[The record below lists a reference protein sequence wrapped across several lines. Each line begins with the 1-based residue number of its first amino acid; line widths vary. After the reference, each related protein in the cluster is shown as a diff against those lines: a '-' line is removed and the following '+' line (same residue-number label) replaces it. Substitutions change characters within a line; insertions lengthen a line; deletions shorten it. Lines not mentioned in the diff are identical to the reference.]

1 MKKKRT
7 LFIFFLSLFILFSLS
22 GAGYLAIARGIP
34 GIEEIK
40 AHKNYRGAKVFAN
53 DNVLI
58 GELTIERGIHVSIK
72 DIPRYVIDAVVATED
87 ERFWRHGG
95 LDYIAITRALIQDIL
110 HGEIKQGGSTI
121 TQQLAKVMFL
131 SPERTLS
138 RKIKEAVLAIRLEK
152 NMTKEEILE
161 QYLNRIYFGHG
172 AYGIE
177 MASRIYFGKSVR
189 QLKVHEAA
197 LLAGLIRAPALYSP
211 YNNIV
216 KARERQLYV
225 LFRMK
230 EAGFL
235 TKEEFE
241 RVSSQPI
248 ELAGSKS
255 EIFVNHYFLDYV
267 KKYLISKY
275 GEDMVYKGGLMV
287 YTTLD
292 RQMQLAAQKALR
304 QGLREIDKRKGWRGV
319 IAHKDIDPEKE
330 LLEKEKKEVT
340 IEYSSSSQ
348 DVVTGLVLKVSPDKA
363 IIKAKGLIGTL
374 LLKDAEWAKVQY
386 NPKTNISK
394 TIEKFSLSSILKPG
408 DVIYVGMKNLNARKS
423 TAEFTLEQ
431 EPELEGAVVAIEP
444 YTGFIK
450 AMVGGFDYSK
460 SEFNRAVYAK
470 RQPGSA
476 FKPVI
481 YAAALDNG
489 FTQASII
496 VDEPVIFDEGKET
509 EWSPKN
515 FDGKYWGP
523 TSLVDALAYSRNV
536 VTVKL
541 VESIGIQKVIDF
553 ARLIGINAE
562 MPRDYSLSLGSLSL
576 SPMELTQAY
585 ATFASYGMRIN
596 PVAVRY
602 IVDGN
607 GRIIEENQPS
617 PEEAISPQ
625 TSFLISSMMKNVV
638 AYGTGWRAKE
648 LGRPVA
654 GKTGTT
660 NEYRDA
666 WFIGFTPQIVAGVW
680 VGYDDMRPIGEHET
694 GARAAL
700 PIWLNFMKS
709 IDLGPVEDFPVPDGI
724 VARYVEKST
733 GLLADEG
740 RTGVMLEFFK
750 EGTEPK
756 EYAPLPQET
765 ITEPLR
771 PSEPGPVRPEY
782 D

>member
-1 MKKKRT
+1 MKKKKL
-7 LFIFFLSLFILFSLS
+7 LFIFFLSLFILLTLF
-22 GAGYLAIARGIP
+22 GAVYLAIARGIP
-34 GIEEIK
+34 SIDEIK
-40 AHKNYRGAKVFAN
+40 EHKTYRGAKVFAN

-72 DIPRYVIDAVVATED
+72 DLPRHIIDAVVATED

-95 LDYIAITRALIQDIL
+95 IDYIAIARALLNDII
-110 HGEIKQGGSTI
+110 HGEIRQGGSTI

-138 RKIKEAVLAIRLEK
+138 RKIKEAVLALRLEK

-161 QYLNRIYFGHG
+161 QYLNRVYFGHG

-177 MASRIYFGKSVR
+177 MAARIYYGKSAR
-189 QLKVHEAA
+189 QLKLHEAA
-197 LLAGLIRAPALYSP
+197 LLAGLIRAPSLYSP

-216 KARERQLYV
+216 RARERQLYV
-225 LFRMK
+225 LQRMK
-230 EAGFL
+230 DAGFI
-235 TKEEFE
+235 TKDEFE
-241 RVSSQPI
+241 RASASPI
-248 ELAGSKS
+248 EISGSRS

-275 GEDMVYKGGLMV
+275 GEDMVYRGGLMV

-292 RQMQLAAQKALR
+292 RQMQLAAHKALR
-304 QGLREIDKRKGWRGV
+304 NGLREIDKRKGWRGV
-319 IAHKDIDPEKE
+319 IAHKDIDADKE
-330 LLEKEKKEVT
+330 LANKDKKEVT
-340 IEYSSSSQ
+340 IEYAPSSE
-348 DVVTGLVLKVSPDKA
+348 DVVTGLVLKVTPEKA
-363 IIKAKGLIGTL
+363 IVKAKGLIGTL
-374 LLKDAEWAKVQY
+374 SLKDAEWAKIQY
-386 NPKTNISK
+386 NPKTNTSK
-394 TIEKFSLSSILKPG
+394 TIEKFNLHSILKPG
-408 DVIYVGMKNLNARKS
+408 DVIYVRIKNPGTKKLQP
-423 TAEFTLEQ
+423 EFILEQ
-431 EPELEGAVVAIEP
+431 EPEMEGAVVAIEP

-450 AMVGGFDYSK
+450 AMVGGFDYSR
-460 SEFNRAVYAK
+460 SEFNRALYAK

-489 FTQASII
+489 FTQASIL
-496 VDEPVIFDEGKET
+496 VDEPVVFDEEKET

-536 VTVKL
+536 ITVKL
-541 VESIGIQKVIDF
+541 VESMGIQKVIDF
-553 ARLIGINAE
+553 ARQVGVSSE
-562 MPRDYSLSLGSLSL
+562 MPRDYSLSLGSLSI
-576 SPMELTQAY
+576 SPLELTQVY
-585 ATFASYGMRIN
+585 ATFASYGMRVTPTGI
-596 PVAVRY
+596 RY

-607 GRIIEENQPS
+607 GRIIEENQPA

-625 TSFLISSMMKNVV
+625 TAFLITSMMKNVV

-666 WFIGFTPQIVAGVW
+666 WFIGYTPGLVAGVW

-700 PIWLNFMKS
+700 PIWLAFMKS
-709 IDLGPVEDFPVPDGI
+709 IELGEPGDFPMPEGI
-724 VARYVEKST
+724 VARYVDRTT

-740 RTGVMLEFFK
+740 RPGVILEYFK

-756 EYAPLPQET
+756 EYAPLPGET
-765 ITEPLR
+765 IQEPLR
-771 PSEPGPVRPEY
+771 PSEPGPLRPEY

>member
-1 MKKKRT
+1 MKKKKL
-7 LFIFFLSLFILFSLS
+7 LFIFSLSLFIILILS
-22 GAGYLAIARGIP
+22 GVTYLAIARGIP
-34 GIEEIK
+34 SIDEIK
-40 AHKNYRGAKVFAN
+40 EHKTYRGAKVFAN

-72 DIPRYVIDAVVATED
+72 ELPRHVIDAVVATED

-95 LDYIAITRALIQDIL
+95 IDYIAIARALLHDII
-110 HGEIKQGGSTI
+110 HGEIRQGGSTI

-138 RKIKEAVLAIRLEK
+138 RKIKEAVLALRLEK

-161 QYLNRIYFGHG
+161 QYLNRVYFGHG

-177 MASRIYFGKSVR
+177 MASRIYFGKSAR
-189 QLKVHEAA
+189 QLKLHEAA
-197 LLAGLIRAPALYSP
+197 LLAGLIRAPGLYSP

-216 KARERQLYV
+216 RSRERQLYV
-225 LFRMK
+225 LQRMRD
-230 EAGFL
+230 AGFI
-235 TKEEFE
+235 TKDEFE
-241 RVSSQPI
+241 RASATPI
-248 ELAGSKS
+248 EISGSKS
-255 EIFVNHYFLDYV
+255 AIFINHYFLDYI
-267 KKYLISKY
+267 KRYLISKY
-275 GEDMVYKGGLMV
+275 GEDMVYRGGLMV
-287 YTTLD
+287 YTTID
-292 RQMQLAAQKALR
+292 RQMQLAAHKALR
-304 QGLREIDKRKGWRGV
+304 TGLREIDKRKGWRGV

-330 LLEKEKKEVT
+330 LASKDKKEIT
-340 IEYSSSSQ
+340 IEYAPSSE
-348 DVVTGLVLKVSPDKA
+348 DVVTGLVLKVTPDKA

-374 LLKDAEWAKVQY
+374 SLKDAEWAKLQY
-386 NPKTNISK
+386 NPKTNTSK
-394 TIEKFSLSSILKPG
+394 IIDKFNLHSILKPG
-408 DVIYVGMKNLNARKS
+408 DVIYVRLKNPGMKS
-423 TAEFTLEQ
+423 QPEFILEQ
-431 EPELEGAVVAIEP
+431 EPEVEGALVAIEP

-450 AMVGGFDYSK
+450 AMAGGFDYSR
-460 SEFNRAVYAK
+460 SEFNRALYAK

-481 YAAALDNG
+481 YAAALENG

-496 VDEPVIFDEGKET
+496 VDEPVVFDEEKET

-515 FDGKYWGP
+515 FDGKFWGP

-536 VTVKL
+536 ITVKL
-541 VESIGIQKVIDF
+541 VESMGIQKVIDF
-553 ARLIGINAE
+553 ARQVGITSE
-562 MPRDYSLSLGSLSL
+562 MPRDYSLSLGSLSI
-576 SPMELTQAY
+576 SPLELIQVY
-585 ATFASYGMRIN
+585 ATFASYGMRVTPIGI
-596 PVAVRY
+596 RY

-607 GRIIEENQPS
+607 GKVIEENQPA

-625 TSFLISSMMKNVV
+625 TSFLITSMMKNVV

-666 WFIGFTPQIVAGVW
+666 WFIGYTPSIVAGVW

-700 PIWLNFMKS
+700 PIWLTFMKS
-709 IDLGPVEDFPVPDGI
+709 IDLGEPEDFPVPEGI
-724 VARYVEKST
+724 VARYVERTT
-733 GLLADEG
+733 GLLANDG
-740 RTGVMLEFFK
+740 RPGVILEFFK

-756 EYAPLPQET
+756 EYAPMPGET

-771 PSEPGPVRPEY
+771 PSEPGPLRPEY

>member
-1 MKKKRT
+1 MKKKK
-7 LFIFFLSLFILFSLS
+7 LLLILFLSLFILFTIS
-22 GAGYLAIARGIP
+22 GAGYFAVARGIP
-34 GIEEIK
+34 TIDEIK
-40 AHKNYRGAKVFAN
+40 EQKTYRGTKVFAN

-58 GELTIERGIHVSIK
+58 GEITIERGIHISIK
-72 DIPRYVIDAVVATED
+72 DLPRHVIDAVVATED

-95 LDYIAITRALIQDIL
+95 IDYIAIARALINDII
-110 HGEIKQGGSTI
+110 HAEIRQGGSTI

-131 SPERTLS
+131 SPERTIS
-138 RKIKEAVLAIRLEK
+138 RKLKEAVLALRLEK

-161 QYLNRIYFGHG
+161 QYLNRVYFGHG

-177 MASRIYFGKSVR
+177 MASRIYFGKSAR
-189 QLKVHEAA
+189 QLKLHEAA

-216 KARERQLYV
+216 RARERQLYV
-225 LFRMK
+225 LQRMRD
-230 EAGFL
+230 AGFI
-235 TKEEFE
+235 TKDEFE
-241 RVSSQPI
+241 KASASPVEIS
-248 ELAGSKS
+248 GSKS
-255 EIFVNHYFLDYV
+255 EIFINHYFLDYV

-292 RQMQLAAQKALR
+292 RQMQLAAYKALR
-304 QGLREIDKRKGWRGV
+304 AGLREIDKRKGWRGIV
-319 IAHKDIDPEKE
+319 AHKDIDVDKE
-330 LLEKEKKEVT
+330 LANKDREIT
-340 IEYSSSSQ
+340 IEYSPSSE
-348 DVVTGLVLKVSPDKA
+348 DVVTGLVLKVSSDKA

-374 LLKDAEWAKVQY
+374 SLKDAEWARVQY
-386 NPKTNISK
+386 NPKTNTSK
-394 TIEKFSLSSILKPG
+394 IVEKFNLQSILKQG
-408 DVIYVGMKNLNARKS
+408 DIVYVRLKAPVNRKS
-423 TAEFTLEQ
+423 APEFVLEQ
-431 EPELEGAVVAIEP
+431 EPEVEGAVVAIEP

-450 AMVGGFDYSK
+450 AMVGGFDYSR
-460 SEFNRAVYAK
+460 SEFNRAIYAR

-496 VDEPVIFDEGKET
+496 VDEPVVFDEEKET

-523 TSLVDALAYSRNV
+523 TILIDALAYSRNV
-536 VTVKL
+536 ITVKL

-553 ARLIGINAE
+553 ARQLGINSE
-562 MPRDYSLSLGSLSL
+562 MPRDYSLSLGSLSI
-576 SPMELTQAY
+576 SPLELTQVY
-585 ATFASYGMRIN
+585 ATFASNGMRIT
-596 PVAVRY
+596 PLGVRY
-602 IVDGN
+602 IIDGS
-607 GRIIEENQPS
+607 GRIIEENQPV

-625 TSFLISSMMKNVV
+625 TSFLITSMMKNVV

-666 WFIGFTPQIVAGVW
+666 WFIGYTPNLVAGVW
-680 VGYDDMRPIGEHET
+680 IGYDDMRPIGEHET

-700 PIWLNFMKS
+700 PVWLNFMKS
-709 IDLGPVEDFPVPDGI
+709 IDLGEPEDFPVPEGI
-724 VARYVEKST
+724 VARYVDRTT
-733 GLLADEG
+733 GLLADHEG
-740 RTGVMLEFFK
+740 TGIILGYFK
-750 EGTEPK
+750 EGTEPRD
-756 EYAPLPQET
+756 YAPLPEER
-765 ITEPLR
+765 INEPLR
-771 PSEPGPVRPEY
+771 PAEPGPFRPEY